1 MHVIDGFLK
10 AAGVDR
16 LARILQSSAR
26 KASPAARSMGSQV
39 FKAEWPGLVAAGDRA
54 IAKLDR
60 RISRF
65 PGKSKAYER
74 TKGSRSAQKRVVNTF
89 IDRGHAI
96 P

>member
-1 MHVIDGFLK
+1 MNNVLDGFLK

-16 LARILQSSAR
+16 FARILQSSAR
-26 KASPAARSMGSQV
+26 KASPAAGPGSQV